1 MLPLL
6 LLVLLLACTSCQYAQ
21 GITYMEANTF
31 LRQHMPLSDT
41 LALSE
46 DFISNNIQAALRVH
60 SDSKF
65 SHDISDDIFLDYI
78 LPYCR

>member
-6 LLVLLLACTSCQYAQ
+6 LLVLLLAYRCQYAQ
-21 GITYMEANTF
+21 GITYMAANTF

-41 LALSE
+41 LDLSE

-65 SHDISDDIFLDYI
+65 SHDIPDDIFLDYI